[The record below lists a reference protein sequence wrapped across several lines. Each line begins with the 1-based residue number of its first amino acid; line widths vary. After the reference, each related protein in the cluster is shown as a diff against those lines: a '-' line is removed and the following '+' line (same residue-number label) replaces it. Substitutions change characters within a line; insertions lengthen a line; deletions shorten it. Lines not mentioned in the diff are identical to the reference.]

1 MMMMLPSVN
10 ELQIHM
16 IRTEFKTPHA
26 DGPTEFTHKN
36 LDECL
41 LSCLSCCCIEK
52 SIPGIHM
59 IWKGVLVVGEVVA
72 QTNAAAEIAAGK
84 PQQQPQV
91 PPELL
96 LE

>member
-1 MMMMLPSVN
+1 MMMMPSVN

-26 DGPTEFTHKN
+26 DGSTEFTHKN
-36 LDECL
+36 LDDCL

-96 LE
+96 PE

>member
-1 MMMMLPSVN
+1 MTMLLPSVN

-26 DGPTEFTHKN
+26 DGSTELTHKN
-36 LDECL
+36 LDDCL

-96 LE
+96 PE